1 MVIGNALSWWL
12 PSLEAWRPGWILTTG
27 TLIITTVLWSAARF
41 PGGTPVDFWPWLGL
55 SQLTILWSVTLMST
69 AMLAVVRAHALEPVF
84 GGLDRAVRFHRILG
98 PAAILLL
105 IAHVIFLALAA
116 FQNGTSIGNVFIPFW
131 SESARSID
139 MIVFYLLL
147 LLGGLAYDR
156 RMSYERWLS
165 VHRLTGLVFLGG
177 TAHAAMEPGTI
188 NDFEPLR
195 TWMVILILAGGAA
208 WLYRVVLFN
217 RLGPRYPYRLETIAS
232 RGSNIIDLVMR
243 PIDRRMMYEPGTFVF
258 LRAPDMEGQQ
268 KELHPFSISSS
279 PVDRD
284 LRVSIR
290 TVGDFTRRL
299 PSLKSGT
306 RLEVYGPFGGFTP
319 HRFAHFRRLVFIGAG
334 IGITPFLGMLAF
346 ELSNRDLRR
355 IWLYYVVRDEQDAV
369 YDSEIRESYLEAE
382 SYIDYSL
389 WPTARRGRI
398 TAAQVASEVAPL
410 EDYAVMLCGQIRF
423 ILDLAR
429 QFRAL
434 GVARDRIITEELEFR

>member
-1 MVIGNALSWWL
+1 
-12 PSLEAWRPGWILTTG
+12 
-27 TLIITTVLWSAARF
+27 
-41 PGGTPVDFWPWLGL
+41 
-55 SQLTILWSVTLMST
+55 
-69 AMLAVVRAHALEPVF
+69 
-84 GGLDRAVRFHRILG
+84 
-98 PAAILLL
+98 L
-105 IAHVIFLALAA
+105 IAHVIFLSLAEL
-116 FQNGTSIGNVFIPFW
+116 QNGASIGNVFIPFW

-139 MIVFYLLL
+139 IIVFYLLL
-147 LLGGLAYDR
+147 LLGGLAYDH

-177 TAHAAMEPGTI
+177 AAHAAIEPGTI
-188 NDFEPLR
+188 ADFEPLR

-217 RLGPRYPYRLETIAS
+217 RLGPRYRYRLETLAS

-243 PIDRRMMYEPGTFVF
+243 PVERRMMYEPGTFVF
-258 LRAPDMEGQQ
+258 LRVPDMEGQQ

-284 LRVSIR
+284 LRLSIR

-299 PSLKSGT
+299 PSLKPGT
-306 RLEVYGPFGGFTP
+306 HLDVYGPFGGFTS
-319 HRFAHFRRLVFIGAG
+319 HRFAHFRRIVCIGAG

-346 ELSNRDLRR
+346 ELSNHDFRR
-355 IWLYYVVRDEQDAV
+355 IWLYYVVRDDEDAV

-382 SYIDYSL
+382 SYIDYAL
-389 WPTARRGRI
+389 WPTAHRGRI

-410 EDYAVMLCGQIRF
+410 EDYAVMLCGQLRF
-423 ILDLAR
+423 ISDLAR

-434 GVARDRIITEELEFR
+434 GVSRDRIITEELEFR